1 MRKSNYGRIIN
12 FSSVVAQTG
21 IPGTSA
27 YAASKAGLW
36 GLTKAVA
43 AENASKGITINNLNL
58 GYFQIGMGEEISP
71 EMRNKLIE
79 KIPVNEFGEPESIY
93 NAVNF
98 LIENSYINGASLDIN
113 GGLF

>member
-1 MRKSNYGRIIN
+1 
-12 FSSVVAQTG
+12 
-21 IPGTSA
+21 
-27 YAASKAGLW
+27 
-36 GLTKAVA
+36 
-43 AENASKGITINNLNL
+43 
-58 GYFQIGMGEEISP
+58 MGEEISP